1 MRFLVSHNRKYPDLE
16 LYAPIQ
22 SFYRV
27 FMATTDVASYRT
39 IMEDASRISAK
50 PFHEAKEEWERMNEY
65 DRSEP
70 KGLYTAL
77 FTPAL
82 SKAARM
88 VAHGDARHRTARV
101 ALAAACYRAE
111 KGDLPRDLDALVPD
125 YTPMV
130 PRDPFDGKRMKYRKT
145 DDGAVI
151 YSIGPD
157 GKDDNG
163 ARWDEDT
170 RVGDVTFELKR

>member
-1 MRFLVSHNRKYPDLE
+1 MRHMLSHDKAYPDPDQFPLF
-16 LYAPIQ
+16 Q

-27 FMATTDVASYRT
+27 FMATTDVASYRQ

-50 PFHEAKEEWERMNEY
+50 PYWEAKEEWKRVNDN

-70 KGLYTAL
+70 KGLLTAIL
-77 FTPAL
+77 MPAL

-111 KGDLPRDLDALVPD
+111 KGDLPKDLDALVPD
-125 YTPMV
+125 YAPMV
-130 PRDPFDGKRMKYRKT
+130 PRDPFDGKPMKYRKT
-145 DDGAVI
+145 DDGVVI

-157 GKDDNG
+157 GKDDSG
-163 ARWDEDT
+163 APWEKDA
-170 RVGDVTFELKR
+170 RVGDVVFELQR